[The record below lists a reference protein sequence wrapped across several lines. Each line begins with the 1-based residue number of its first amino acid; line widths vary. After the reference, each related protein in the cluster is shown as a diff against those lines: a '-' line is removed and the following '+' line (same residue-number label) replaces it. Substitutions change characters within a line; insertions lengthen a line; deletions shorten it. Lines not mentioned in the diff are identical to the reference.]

1 MAFDDRPLIASL
13 IRYARVH
20 DHRLFRLTCR
30 ASTFPPPPPPAPRPP
45 QRPPQLRTSPGI
57 GHAFR
62 WRRRAQ
68 WHTYAPGPSVDR
80 RAGHTETALLW
91 ALPTTLASVRSRQRL
106 PSLLI
111 GQLSAVG
118 GGSVASSSARDGAGT
133 GGGGGGVA
141 GAAGSPTLGLSL
153 RLLSPP
159 RRASRCMAALRWLR
173 LPGCAMGEWSLRAAT
188 APQTAR
194 ELARDGAD
202 GSATESGAGV
212 RVPFSRPLLTAS
224 FDGAHTAV
232 TFAHSITTVHAMRP
246 PAAST
251 PTRRR
256 SRAQTSAR
264 DGALHHWDAAVR
276 DDASRRRSAR
286 RRHAPGARDDAPDA
300 QHGATAAPTFDAS
313 SRAPKRRPV
322 RSQPTGAVMLE
333 LQVEGVS
340 AGSFR
345 LLAHERDGSRLALL
359 LSAREVLWLSRVEPQ
374 AEPPLP
380 LPLPTLDAA
389 PAISVPARVLPAGHV
404 AAAAAAATT
413 TTTTTTTTTST
424 STADEPVAGRSAR
437 RVRRWLRSVVGLPW
451 RLLPRRLL
459 PRRERSAACPLA
471 EGGCCPP
478 ECMQLASKGVRYAW
492 LECER
497 RCLTASKYG
506 NAEQSAEAPGA
517 APAAE
522 AAATPLS
529 GSEKRAPNTAPA
541 TSVPAPR
548 ARPAT
553 SSAPSKE
560 TEDAA
565 EDVAED
571 VAEEAAAAMREW
583 DLDGDGRL
591 SALEFRQVS
600 TDDDL

>member
-1 MAFDDRPLIASL
+1 MHASAHHGAVSTL
-13 IRYARVH
+13 P
-20 DHRLFRLTCR
+20 HR
-30 ASTFPPPPPPAPRPP
+30 
-45 QRPPQLRTSPGI
+45 
-57 GHAFR
+57 
-62 WRRRAQ
+62 
-68 WHTYAPGPSVDR
+68 YAPGPSVDR

-118 GGSVASSSARDGAGT
+118 AALGGGAVASSSARDGAGT

-141 GAAGSPTLGLSL
+141 GAAGPPTLGLSL

-159 RRASRCMAALRWLR
+159 RRASRCSAALRWLR
-173 LPGCAMGEWSLRAAT
+173 LPGCAIGEWSLRAAT

-212 RVPFSRPLLTAS
+212 RVPFSRPLLTSS

-232 TFAHSITTVHAMRP
+232 TFAHSITTVHAMHP
-246 PAAST
+246 PAARDDA
-251 PTRRR
+251 TRRR
-256 SRAQTSAR
+256 SNAQPSAR
-264 DGALHHWDAAVR
+264 DGALHHWDAAVEA
-276 DDASRRRSAR
+276 DATRRRSAR
-286 RRHAPGARDDAPDA
+286 RRRAPGARDDAPDA
-300 QHGATAAPTFDAS
+300 QHGATAAPTLGAS
-313 SRAPKRRPV
+313 SRAPTRRPV

-380 LPLPTLDAA
+380 LPTLDAA
-389 PAISVPARVLPAGHV
+389 PAISGPARVLTAGHV

-413 TTTTTTTTTST
+413 TTTATTTATAT
-424 STADEPVAGRSAR
+424 STADEPATGRSAR

-451 RLLPRRLL
+451 RLLPRRLR

-497 RCLTASKYG
+497 RCLAASKYG

-529 GSEKRAPNTAPA
+529 GSEKGAPNTALG
-541 TSVPAPR
+541 TSAPAPHE
-548 ARPAT
+548 RPAAY
-553 SSAPSKE
+553 SAPSKE
-560 TEDAA
+560 A
-565 EDVAED
+565 EDVAENAAED
-571 VAEEAAAAMREW
+571 AAEEAAAAMREW

-600 TDDDL
+600 ATDDL

>member
-1 MAFDDRPLIASL
+1 
-13 IRYARVH
+13 
-20 DHRLFRLTCR
+20 
-30 ASTFPPPPPPAPRPP
+30 
-45 QRPPQLRTSPGI
+45 
-57 GHAFR
+57 
-62 WRRRAQ
+62 
-68 WHTYAPGPSVDR
+68 
-80 RAGHTETALLW
+80 
-91 ALPTTLASVRSRQRL
+91 
-106 PSLLI
+106 
-111 GQLSAVG
+111 
-118 GGSVASSSARDGAGT
+118 
-133 GGGGGGVA
+133 
-141 GAAGSPTLGLSL
+141 
-153 RLLSPP
+153 
-159 RRASRCMAALRWLR
+159 
-173 LPGCAMGEWSLRAAT
+173 
-188 APQTAR
+188 
-194 ELARDGAD
+194 
-202 GSATESGAGV
+202 
-212 RVPFSRPLLTAS
+212 
-224 FDGAHTAV
+224 
-232 TFAHSITTVHAMRP
+232 
-246 PAAST
+246 
-251 PTRRR
+251 
-256 SRAQTSAR
+256 
-264 DGALHHWDAAVR
+264 
-276 DDASRRRSAR
+276 
-286 RRHAPGARDDAPDA
+286 
-300 QHGATAAPTFDAS
+300 
-313 SRAPKRRPV
+313 
-322 RSQPTGAVMLE
+322 MLE

-345 LLAHERDGSRLALL
+345 LLAHERDGPRLALL
-359 LSAREVLWLSRVEPQ
+359 LSAREVLWLSRVETQ
-374 AEPPLP
+374 AEPP

-389 PAISVPARVLPAGHV
+389 PAISGPARVLTAGHV
-404 AAAAAAATT
+404 AAAAAAAATT
-413 TTTTTTTTTST
+413 TTATAT
-424 STADEPVAGRSAR
+424 STADEPATGRSAR

-451 RLLPRRLL
+451 RLL

-600 TDDDL
+600 ATDDL